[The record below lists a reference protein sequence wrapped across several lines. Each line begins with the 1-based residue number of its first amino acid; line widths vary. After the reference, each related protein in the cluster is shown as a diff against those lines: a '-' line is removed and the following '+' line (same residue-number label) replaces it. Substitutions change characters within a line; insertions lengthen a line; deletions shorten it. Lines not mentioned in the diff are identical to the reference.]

1 MNLSVCPFY
10 CLPLFLSVNRSFCL
24 SVSQFVCL
32 SVSKSV
38 YYLSVYLPVCLS
50 ICLSV
55 CVSVSLSVWLPACFS
70 LFGNDRQGRL
80 SSVHFMLYTA
90 HMTWDTSTANHCNP
104 LFFSLGRE
112 GGIGWG
118 DGIFHK
124 YYCKIKWQ
132 AIHSY
137 STLKFKI
144 LKLKSGLT
152 VASEI
157 VRQDLGPQM
166 GLNFV

>member
-1 MNLSVCPFY
+1 M
-10 CLPLFLSVNRSFCL
+10 
-24 SVSQFVCL
+24 
-32 SVSKSV
+32 
-38 YYLSVYLPVCLS
+38 
-50 ICLSV
+50 
-55 CVSVSLSVWLPACFS
+55 
-70 LFGNDRQGRL
+70 
-80 SSVHFMLYTA
+80 
-90 HMTWDTSTANHCNP
+90 
-104 LFFSLGRE
+104 GRE

-118 DGIFHK
+118 DEFFLILYTQK
-124 YYCKIKWQ
+124 NYEKIKWQ

-137 STLKFKI
+137 ITLKFKI